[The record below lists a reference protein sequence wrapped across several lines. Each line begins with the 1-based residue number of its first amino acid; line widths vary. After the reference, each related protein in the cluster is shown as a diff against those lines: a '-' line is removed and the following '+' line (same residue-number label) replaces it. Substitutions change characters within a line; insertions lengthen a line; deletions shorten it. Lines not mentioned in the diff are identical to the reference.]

1 MGMCVRVR
9 RGLVAVGL
17 LLGVAFFGLAAD
29 VARAAESGPA
39 IVVQGNRRVEADT
52 VRSYFRVAPGD
63 HLDAARIDAA
73 LKALYASGLFEDV
86 RISQSGGRLIVTVV
100 EAPVIDRLAFEGN
113 SRIKDEQ
120 LQQEIQSKARGTLSR
135 ATVQADVQRIIE
147 VYHRNGRFDVT
158 VVPKI
163 IQRPNNR
170 VDLVFEVREGEKTG
184 IKSVIFVGN
193 HAYSDFRLRDI
204 IKTSESNWLS
214 FLQTTDVYDADRI
227 EADRDLIRRF
237 YLSHGYADVQV
248 ISATGE
254 YDPARKGFIITFTIE
269 EGPLYHFGV
278 VDVQSNIRAVDP
290 RDLRGV
296 LRTRTGEIYNG
307 DAVEKTVE
315 EVTVEIARHGYPF
328 ATVRPR
334 GDRNSQAR
342 TIGVIYVVEEGV
354 RAYIE
359 RINIRGNTRTLDYV
373 VRREF
378 DISEGDPYNRAL
390 VDRAERRIRNLGF
403 FKTVKI
409 TNEPGSA
416 PDRVVINVLV
426 EEQSTGEFSVMGGF
440 STANG
445 WMAQASV
452 AEHNLFGTGR
462 FAKTSVTYGQYVRA
476 AELSFVEPYLLD
488 QRISG
493 GIDLFARQTLAN
505 TFLSYGTETYGGS
518 LKLGVPLREDL
529 SLQLRYSLFSQ
540 KITLPSSLDDCQ
552 NINPN
557 FSTTFP
563 TPNAITSAA
572 AQGALWPGYNG
583 TTVGCF
589 ASSQASLPIRLE
601 LSEGAFLTS
610 MAGYGLTYNTLDNNK
625 HPTGGML
632 LSFGQDFAGLGGSVA
647 YMRTVADFRTYYEI
661 ASDLVGLVHLQGGN
675 MIGLNGP
682 QVRMLDDFKMGP
694 NLVRGFQPAGIGP
707 RDLTPG
713 TTGDALGGTLYWGA
727 SVELQYPFFF
737 LPKDSGLRG
746 AVFFD
751 SGSVWDYKG
760 ETSNPAT
767 GEINGVVNGTG
778 GPYLCGAVNNPA
790 YGTGCALQFADTAA
804 VRASVGASLIWDS
817 PFGPLRFDFAYP
829 VLKQSYDRV
838 QWFQFGGGARF

>member
-1 MGMCVRVR
+1 
-9 RGLVAVGL
+9 
-17 LLGVAFFGLAAD
+17 
-29 VARAAESGPA
+29 
-39 IVVQGNRRVEADT
+39 
-52 VRSYFRVAPGD
+52 
-63 HLDAARIDAA
+63 
-73 LKALYASGLFEDV
+73 
-86 RISQSGGRLIVTVV
+86 
-100 EAPVIDRLAFEGN
+100 
-113 SRIKDEQ
+113 
-120 LQQEIQSKARGTLSR
+120 
-135 ATVQADVQRIIE
+135 
-147 VYHRNGRFDVT
+147 
-158 VVPKI
+158 
-163 IQRPNNR
+163 
-170 VDLVFEVREGEKTG
+170 
-184 IKSVIFVGN
+184 
-193 HAYSDFRLRDI
+193 
-204 IKTSESNWLS
+204 
-214 FLQTTDVYDADRI
+214 
-227 EADRDLIRRF
+227 
-237 YLSHGYADVQV
+237 
-248 ISATGE
+248 
-254 YDPARKGFIITFTIE
+254 
-269 EGPLYHFGV
+269 
-278 VDVQSNIRAVDP
+278 
-290 RDLRGV
+290 
-296 LRTRTGEIYNG
+296 
-307 DAVEKTVE
+307 
-315 EVTVEIARHGYPF
+315 
-328 ATVRPR
+328 
-334 GDRNSQAR
+334 
-342 TIGVIYVVEEGV
+342 
-354 RAYIE
+354 
-359 RINIRGNTRTLDYV
+359 
-373 VRREF
+373 
-378 DISEGDPYNRAL
+378 
-390 VDRAERRIRNLGF
+390 
-403 FKTVKI
+403 
-409 TNEPGSA
+409 
-416 PDRVVINVLV
+416 VINVLV

-493 GIDLFARQTLAN
+493 GMDLFARQTLAN
-505 TFLSYGTETYGGS
+505 VYLSYGTETYGGS

-529 SLQLRYSLFSQ
+529 SLQVRYSLFSQ

-563 TPNAITSAA
+563 TPNAIIAA
-572 AQGALWPGYNG
+572 TAAGALWPGYNG
-583 TTVGCF
+583 TGIGCF

-601 LSEGAFLTS
+601 LANGAFLTS

-632 LSFGQDFAGLGGSVA
+632 LSFGQDFAGLGGDVA
-647 YMRTVADFRTYYEI
+647 YMRTVADFRAYYEI
-661 ASDLVGLVHLQGGN
+661 ASDLIGLVHLQGGN
-675 MIGLNGP
+675 MLGLKGAE
-682 QVRMLDDFKMGP
+682 VRMLDDFKMGP

-767 GEINGVVNGTG
+767 GEINGFINGTG
-778 GPYLCGAVNNPA
+778 GPFFCGN
-790 YGTGCALQFADTAA
+790 CAMQFADTAA

-829 VLKQSYDRV
+829 LLKQSYDRL

>member
-1 MGMCVRVR
+1 
-9 RGLVAVGL
+9 
-17 LLGVAFFGLAAD
+17 
-29 VARAAESGPA
+29 
-39 IVVQGNRRVEADT
+39 
-52 VRSYFRVAPGD
+52 
-63 HLDAARIDAA
+63 
-73 LKALYASGLFEDV
+73 
-86 RISQSGGRLIVTVV
+86 VTVV

-184 IKSVIFVGN
+184 IKSIIFVGN

-269 EGPLYHFGV
+269 EGPLYHFGA

-409 TNEPGSA
+409 SNEPGSA

-493 GIDLFARQTLAN
+493 GMDLFARQTLAN
-505 TFLSYGTETYGGS
+505 VYLSYGTETYGGS

-529 SLQLRYSLFSQ
+529 SLQVRYSLFSQ

-563 TPNAITSAA
+563 TPNAIIAA
-572 AQGALWPGYNG
+572 TAAGALWPGYNG
-583 TTVGCF
+583 TGIGCF

-601 LSEGAFLTS
+601 LANGAFLTS

-632 LSFGQDFAGLGGSVA
+632 LSFGQDFAGLGGDVA
-647 YMRTVADFRTYYEI
+647 YMRTVADFRAYYEI
-661 ASDLVGLVHLQGGN
+661 ASDLIGLVHLQGGN
-675 MIGLNGP
+675 MLGLKGAE
-682 QVRMLDDFKMGP
+682 VRMLDDFKMGP

-767 GEINGVVNGTG
+767 GEINGVINGTG
-778 GPYLCGAVNNPA
+778 GPFFCGN
-790 YGTGCALQFADTAA
+790 CAMQFADTAA

-829 VLKQSYDRV
+829 LLKQSYDRL